1 MTETNQEQCNIYID
15 LTNQNENAQDSDR
28 FDGVIPINS
37 NRRNQRHPTPIQQNG
52 AYHSYR
58 RTPNLLE
65 QFNSIDNNNNNTYNN
80 HNNNTRN
87 IVYNSHINNNTRNI
101 VYNSHINNFNNV
113 NNNEDNDDDKLLSEN
128 IFDLKLEDPSTIEE
142 CIEELTKGHDETN
155 DYSNFDIFDY
165 SKMLEDEVE
174 LLKRKRLRRRR
185 KK

>member
-1 MTETNQEQCNIYID
+1 MTEQNQEQSNVYID

-37 NRRNQRHPTPIQQNG
+37 NRRNQRHPTPIQQTG

-80 HNNNTRN
+80 NNNTRN
-87 IVYNSHINNNTRNI
+87 IVYNSHIRTPLKTQT
-101 VYNSHINNFNNV
+101 VNNV
-113 NNNEDNDDDKLLSEN
+113 NNNDDNDDDKLLTEN
-128 IFDLKLEDPSTIEE
+128 LFDLKLEDHSTTEEYIEE
-142 CIEELTKGHDETN
+142 MTKGHDETN
-155 DYSNFDIFDY
+155 DYSDFDIFDY

-174 LLKRKRLRRRR
+174 LLRRKRQRRRR

>member
-1 MTETNQEQCNIYID
+1 MTEQNQEQSNVYID

-65 QFNSIDNNNNNTYNN
+65 QFNSIDNNN
-80 HNNNTRN
+80 
-87 IVYNSHINNNTRNI
+87 I
-101 VYNSHINNFNNV
+101 NNV
-113 NNNEDNDDDKLLSEN
+113 NNNDDNDDDKLLTEN
-128 IFDLKLEDPSTIEE
+128 LFDLKLEDHSTTEEYIEE
-142 CIEELTKGHDETN
+142 MTKGHDETN
-155 DYSNFDIFDY
+155 DYSDFDIFDY

-174 LLKRKRLRRRR
+174 LLRRKRQRRRR